1 MPPIDSERS
10 LIAGFLLKDTPFL
23 ICESLLQDTTFK
35 KNTGVV
41 TNRQIRFSDCS
52 SSFQLDK
59 LNAVCRRVLYRKE
72 PCELPDNLGQLWF
85 IEIEENNEGFIRL
98 NISRDSIIIS
108 LSDFS
113 VLSHDLN
120 TRLACFFKAAF
131 DANLPQPSCGQW
143 KAILEQQALEDDQFD
158 LYLKDLYDTPVHFI
172 SSVNRL
178 IDTPNVSISPSMLVP
193 ASLRYYER
201 LVGTFDGSGNIQEY
215 ADGTAKIFFNNILK
229 WSACDGLHYCLLLSS
244 HSSFPAVIN
253 VEQIRD
259 EELLRAFD
267 LLTKQ
272 GDPLSR
278 LGALELGLSI
288 VDQRPQLEPSL
299 LSLARSLFE
308 NTQQETFC
316 EYHLF
321 SSLFVLVDG
330 TLASKHLFVDK
341 PPFYRRLAALA
352 QAAILH
358 REISKSR
365 IDLDKFSNW
374 ANDVGEVHFKLQTF
388 MDMRLEPR
396 WHPGLASK
404 EQFKAEFIFR
414 MLISGSKYSASLSD
428 GELRDLFGDNPP
440 DQLNK
445 VRSDLRIFYPGPLDG
460 GLDPLNPLPVNAA
473 QLIEDG
479 LQLDRNHCRADTFI
493 PLIKF
498 CPLFV
503 IDSSYADEAT
513 TALGK
518 FKTTFSGLVD
528 KSQLLEIL
536 FGLAFVAASCHHKN
550 LSCDVRNIVLRYRH
564 NHQYRLG
571 IDEVMAI
578 LLVASAARRDKK
590 EWREFTGGWITDL
603 AFGPL
608 IDNEAKE
615 LYAYISLLLDLD
627 PDLWC
632 SCSKAVAATTS
643 LFRYET

>member
-1 MPPIDSERS
+1 M
-10 LIAGFLLKDTPFL
+10 
-23 ICESLLQDTTFK
+23 
-35 KNTGVV
+35 
-41 TNRQIRFSDCS
+41 
-52 SSFQLDK
+52 
-59 LNAVCRRVLYRKE
+59 
-72 PCELPDNLGQLWF
+72 
-85 IEIEENNEGFIRL
+85 
-98 NISRDSIIIS
+98 
-108 LSDFS
+108 
-113 VLSHDLN
+113 
-120 TRLACFFKAAF
+120 
-131 DANLPQPSCGQW
+131 
-143 KAILEQQALEDDQFD
+143 
-158 LYLKDLYDTPVHFI
+158 
-172 SSVNRL
+172 
-178 IDTPNVSISPSMLVP
+178 
-193 ASLRYYER
+193 
-201 LVGTFDGSGNIQEY
+201 
-215 ADGTAKIFFNNILK
+215 
-229 WSACDGLHYCLLLSS
+229 
-244 HSSFPAVIN
+244 
-253 VEQIRD
+253 
-259 EELLRAFD
+259 LRAFD

-288 VDQRPQLEPSL
+288 VDQRPQLEPLL
-299 LSLARSLFE
+299 LSLARSFFE

-365 IDLDKFSNW
+365 IDLVQFSNW

-404 EQFKAEFIFR
+404 EQFKAEFIVR
-414 MLISGSKYSASLSD
+414 MLISGRKYSASLSD
-428 GELRDLFGDNPP
+428 GELRNLFGDNPP

-473 QLIEDG
+473 QLIEDR
-479 LQLDRNHCRADTFI
+479 LPLDKNEYRADTFI

-498 CPLFV
+498 CTLFV
-503 IDSSYADEAT
+503 IDSSYADLAS

-536 FGLAFVAASCHHKN
+536 FGLAFVAASCHHKT
-550 LSCDVRNIVLRYRH
+550 LACDVRNIVLRYRH

-578 LLVASAARRDKK
+578 LLVASAARRDIK

-603 AFGPL
+603 VFGPL

-627 PDLWC
+627 PGLWC

-643 LFRYET
+643 LFRYEA